1 MLTSE
6 VTVLCPSGIE
16 PDLYKLDRDSTK
28 SWVELDRIRLLHL
41 LLSWY
46 NRRKC
51 HCIQPQFMV
60 EVDVSNASRYPGGVE
75 RFRAFPFKTLICKGY
90 RASRKGMRRFSQ
102 LHIWN
107 GVLRCEKLMIE
118 QNQQSATETG
128 VITMTSAAEN
138 KVRELLK
145 QENDP
150 TLGLRIFVA
159 GGGCSGLQYGM
170 TLDEE
175 QEGDT
180 VISIGDFKVFVDDMS
195 LGYITGSEVDYVD
208 SLMGAGFTVNN
219 PNAVSSCGC
228 GHSFKTANDSGEARG
243 CGCSH

>member
-1 MLTSE
+1 
-6 VTVLCPSGIE
+6 
-16 PDLYKLDRDSTK
+16 
-28 SWVELDRIRLLHL
+28 
-41 LLSWY
+41 
-46 NRRKC
+46 
-51 HCIQPQFMV
+51 
-60 EVDVSNASRYPGGVE
+60 
-75 RFRAFPFKTLICKGY
+75 
-90 RASRKGMRRFSQ
+90 
-102 LHIWN
+102 
-107 GVLRCEKLMIE
+107 MIE
-118 QNQQSATETG
+118 QNQQSAIETT
-128 VITMTSAAEN
+128 VITMSTAAAD

-180 VISIGDFKVFVDDMS
+180 IVSLGDIRMFVDDMS
-195 LGYITGSEVDYVD
+195 LGYISGSEVDYVD

-228 GHSFKTANDSGEARG
+228 GHSFKTADDGGGEARSCG
-243 CGCSH
+243 CGH